1 VLEVSL
7 SEMDKEFIRMMGRA
21 AEAALAKDEQETEV
35 GRSGWNTLLQR
46 MYKAID
52 SWEYAIGRSRAVSST
67 FSVSC
72 ASVVQKHRRTTP
84 CLPIN
89 SQRLGAHVYSRLFIS

>member
-35 GRSGWNTLLQR
+35 GRS
-46 MYKAID
+46 
-52 SWEYAIGRSRAVSST
+52 S
-67 FSVSC
+67 
-72 ASVVQKHRRTTP
+72 
-84 CLPIN
+84 
-89 SQRLGAHVYSRLFIS
+89 